1 MTAES
6 PAKLKKQCAGAAAR
20 IVRFGAEW
28 KIAEAEALET
38 LARSIDSWGG
48 LTRGESLED
57 YLESIRAEDLALAI
71 ACRSGVAAAWETF
84 IGKYRPI
91 LYASARAICRD
102 ESAAR
107 EVADSMWAE
116 LYGIGADAQGANR
129 RSLLDYFHGRSSLA
143 TWMRAIVAQRH
154 IDSVRSSRRFDPLE
168 NIEARDSRNDNRQN
182 EHHNDEPGHLRMMEI
197 FTAVLRAALAALSA
211 KDRMRLGCYYRDELT
226 LREIA
231 LAMGEHESTV
241 SRKLD
246 RTRGELRASVERE
259 LRKTHRMS
267 AEQIQHCYDHAA
279 ADAPFRFGAEVP
291 PAGAGLL
298 SQKKEGG
305 SF

>member
-1 MTAES
+1 MVAES
-6 PAKLKKQCAGAAAR
+6 PAKLKTQCAGAAAR
-20 IVRFGAEW
+20 ILRFGAEW
-28 KIAEAEALET
+28 KIAEAEVVET
-38 LARSIDSWGG
+38 LARSIESWGG
-48 LTRGESLED
+48 LARGESLED

-71 ACRSGVAAAWETF
+71 ACRVGVATAWEIF

-102 ESAAR
+102 EMAAR
-107 EVADSMWAE
+107 EIADSMWAE
-116 LYGIGADAQGANR
+116 LYGVGVGIGVDTRGAKR

-154 IDSVRSSRRFDPLE
+154 IDTVRGSRRFEQLDE
-168 NIEARDSRNDNRQN
+168 NIEAPDSRNENHQN
-182 EHHNDEPGHLRMMEI
+182 DDRNDEPGHLRMMEV
-197 FTAVLRAALAALSA
+197 FAAVLSAALAALPA
-211 KDRMRLGCYYRDELT
+211 KDRMRLGYYYRDELT

-231 LAMGEHESTV
+231 RLTGEHESTV
-241 SRKLD
+241 SRRLEHT
-246 RTRGELRASVERE
+246 RTELRASVARE

-279 ADAPFRFGAEVP
+279 ADAPFVF
-291 PAGAGLL
+291 GAGLV
-298 SQKKEGG
+298 SQKKEDG

>member
-1 MTAES
+1 MTVES

-20 IVRFGAEW
+20 IVRFGTEW
-28 KIAEAEALET
+28 KISEAEVLET

-48 LTRGESLED
+48 LARAESLED

-71 ACRSGVAAAWETF
+71 ACRSGDAAAWETF
-84 IGKYRPI
+84 IGKYRQI
-91 LYASARAICRD
+91 LYAAARVICRD
-102 ESAAR
+102 EMAAR

-116 LYGIGADAQGANR
+116 LYGVGVDAQGAKR

-154 IDSVRSSRRFDPLE
+154 IDSVRSSRRFEPLE
-168 NIEARDSRNDNRQN
+168 DIETPDSHNDS
-182 EHHNDEPGHLRMMEI
+182 HNDEPAHLRMMEI
-197 FTAVLRAALAALSA
+197 FTGVLGASLAALSA
-211 KDRMRLGCYYRDELT
+211 KDRMRLSFYYRDELT

-231 LAMGEHESTV
+231 RLMGDHESTV
-241 SRKLD
+241 SRKLE
-246 RTRGELRASVERE
+246 RTRGELRANVESE

-267 AEQIQHCYDHAA
+267 AEQIQHCYAHAA
-279 ADAPFRFGAEVP
+279 EDAPFRFGAELP
-291 PAGAGLL
+291 PVGAGLV